1 MARPSNREQR
11 RAQIVEALHVLMAEQ
26 GYDGASV
33 AAIAR
38 QAGLAPGL
46 VHYHFA
52 CKEEILLALVERL
65 ADRLGARYDR
75 LLSSASTPWDRL
87 DCWIDAHL
95 AQGEGADSAAV
106 ACWVAIGA
114 EAVRRPEVQQAYE
127 AAVRDDL
134 DRGERLVADILGPQL
149 EPDDPR
155 RLATALLAAIE
166 GCYRLASG
174 APNAVP
180 EGFAA
185 PSVRQMARGLLQSQR

>member
-1 MARPSNREQR
+1 MARPSNRQER
-11 RAQIVEALHVLMAEQ
+11 RAQIVEALQVLMAEQ

-52 CKEEILLALVERL
+52 CKEEILLALVQQL
-65 ADRLGARYDR
+65 ASGLEARFDR
-75 LLSSASTPWDRL
+75 LLRSASTSWDRL

-95 AQGEGADSAAV
+95 AQGEGADPAAV

-114 EAVRRPEVQQAYE
+114 EAVRRPEVQRAYE

-134 DRGERLVADILGPQL
+134 DRGEQLVADILGPHPGAAR
-149 EPDDPR
+149 EI
-155 RLATALLAAIE
+155 ATGLLAAME
-166 GCYRLASG
+166 CCHRLAAGS
-174 APNAVP
+174 PNAVP
-180 EGFAA
+180 TGFAA
-185 PSVRQMARGLLQSQR
+185 PPVRQMAGGLLGARE